1 MTKQN
6 NVTTGQA
13 RQKISLVIDQERVE
27 FSTIQQGLVK
37 RVLEGRPVLS
47 VVNQVSDPV
56 LRDISWMWNVEIEP
70 DLRPSLPST
79 PVGPCPR

>member
-56 LRDISWMWNVEIEP
+56 LRDIS
-70 DLRPSLPST
+70 
-79 PVGPCPR
+79 